1 MAPDARTK
9 GRARRGYRVCFG
21 TGPRFS
27 PTCKCFRL
35 LTFCQCF
42 SILYFWIHILNLY
55 EPSLV
60 LPDNKTMLTTFT
72 CLIASQSNFNICGA
86 LSMTRNRVRVLWWF
100 GVLFW
105 VRLAQDPFGNT
116 CVSPLA
122 AQPSTLAPKG
132 KRYARGIRRISVR
145 WFPFWCLC
153 VMLCISGTLLQCF
166 PGIASVLPRQCLLA
180 YCSLIQSYFPGLPSF
195 RAHSVLI
202 PSSRP
207 RFC

>member
-1 MAPDARTK
+1 
-9 GRARRGYRVCFG
+9 
-21 TGPRFS
+21 
-27 PTCKCFRL
+27 
-35 LTFCQCF
+35 
-42 SILYFWIHILNLY
+42 
-55 EPSLV
+55 
-60 LPDNKTMLTTFT
+60 MLTTFT
-72 CLIASQSNFNICGA
+72 SLIASQSNFNICGA

-166 PGIASVLPRQCLLA
+166 PGIASVLPRQYLLA
-180 YCSLIQSYFPGLPSF
+180 YCSLVQSYVTKLAESCHSRLSLPSSHIPCYF
-195 RAHSVLI
+195 

-207 RFC
+207 QFC